1 MHQRL
6 IRDLWMV
13 PQTTPLFKLQ
23 IPTPPISPPQHHLT
37 ALLSQL
43 KIPASPISPP
53 QHHSTLPLSQ
63 LEIPTPPSLL
73 CDIMSLP
80 HCPNWKFPHPHLS
93 STTSHHF
100 PTILIGNLH
109 TPYLSSTTP
118 HNCSIVLIGNP
129 CTPQLSSAT
138 WLHCPTLMIGHPC
151 ASLHA
156 DSYSSN
162 TPTSGSI
169 EDTLGGQEMDWEEM
183 CKYHQLIIHELI
195 IDGFIFKLLL
205 NVVAHPWP
213 LPTYS
218 TQF

>member
-23 IPTPPISPPQHHLT
+23 IPTPPS
-37 ALLSQL
+37 LLHNITSL
-43 KIPASPISPP
+43 PHCSNWKSLLPSSLLHNI
-53 QHHSTLPLSQ
+53 TPLSHC
-63 LEIPTPPSLL
+63 PNWKSPHPPSLL
-73 CDIMSLP
+73 CDIMSLS

-93 STTSHHF
+93 STTSYYF
-100 PTILIGNLH
+100 PTILIGNIH
-109 TPYLSSTTP
+109 APYLSSVTP
-118 HNCSIVLIGNP
+118 HNCPIVLIGNP
-129 CTPQLSSAT
+129 CTPQLCSAHDFIALLS
-138 WLHCPTLMIGHPC
+138 WLDIPVPPFMQTHTPLTLQPV
-151 ASLHA
+151 A
-156 DSYSSN
+156 D
-162 TPTSGSI
+162 I
-169 EDTLGGQEMDWEEM
+169 EDTLGGQEMDWEET
-183 CKYHQLIIHELI
+183 CKYHRLIIHELI